1 MSKQGRSGRWQE
13 LVLCGRQIQTF
24 LFSVATV
31 LAQSPL
37 LREHN
42 MEAGMPAEP
51 RVVARISLIG
61 GATTAPFNLLVCDI
75 LLRLMGHVIAVA
87 EQPSDSL
94 DGFMARRMGLSFSLY
109 RTEPALVR
117 CCCGDDNTVTE
128 GIAVVY
134 LR

>member
-1 MSKQGRSGRWQE
+1 
-13 LVLCGRQIQTF
+13 
-24 LFSVATV
+24 
-31 LAQSPL
+31 
-37 LREHN
+37 

-61 GATTAPFNLLVCDI
+61 GVTTAPSNLLDSDI
-75 LLRLMGHVIAVA
+75 LLRLMGHVTTVA

-94 DGFMARRMGLSFSLY
+94 DDIMARRMGLSLPSY
-109 RTEPALVR
+109 PTRPALVR
-117 CCCGDDNTVTE
+117 CCCGDDNAVTE